1 MVVSFIGFLLLAA
14 AAMLVLEGRERP
26 EKAPV
31 PVAATVP
38 PLGRRLAELVNR
50 YTPTAS
56 VARLQRRIDLAGA
69 QATWPLERALAARGA
84 GLAVTVPIALL
95 QVAVGRSGLTVVAGG
110 ALVALGYVAI
120 DVVLARR
127 ASVRQRAIEARLPDV
142 LDQITTC
149 VEAGL
154 GFDAA
159 LARLVRAEQHPLT
172 DELGRVL
179 QDVRLGVPRA
189 AALDALIAR
198 TDNPDLRLLARAIL
212 QAERLGTPVSAVLRS
227 QSDDLRHRRRTRA
240 EELAMKLPV
249 KMVVPLMV
257 CILPALL
264 LVLLGPAV
272 QRLTAAGLGG

>member
-1 MVVSFIGFLLLAA
+1 MLVSFVGFLFLAA
-14 AAMLVLEGRERP
+14 AAGLALEGRERR
-26 EKAPV
+26 EKAPL

-38 PLGRRLAELVNR
+38 PMGRRLAAAVNR
-50 YTPTAS
+50 YSPAAS
-56 VARLQRRIDLAGA
+56 IDRLRRRIDLAGA
-69 QATWPLERALAARGA
+69 QATWPLERALAARGFGVVA
-84 GLAVTVPIALL
+84 TAPVAALWL
-95 QVAVGRSGLTVVAGG
+95 LVARSGLALVVGG
-110 ALVALGYVAI
+110 ALVAGGYLAI
-120 DVVLARR
+120 DVVLARTGR
-127 ASVRQRAIEARLPDV
+127 ARQQSIERRLPDV

-189 AALDALIAR
+189 SALDALIVR
-198 TDNPDLRLLARAIL
+198 TDNSDLRLLARAIL
-212 QAERLGTPVSAVLRS
+212 QAERLGTPISAVLRA

-240 EELAMKLPV
+240 EEVAMKLPV

-264 LVLLGPAV
+264 LVLVGPAAL
-272 QRLTAAGLGG
+272 RLADSGLGG